1 MSTDKQAELDETQI
15 RPFAAVLQELHR
27 GSIHGEL
34 SELLHDLV
42 AAVRDTGKKGTL
54 TLKLDV
60 KPIKP
65 GQVDTLEVTAAVTAN
80 PPRADTPTTVFF
92 TDQTGNLTREDPDRA
107 NQLPLR
113 EIMGGRQEGAA

>member
-1 MSTDKQAELDETQI
+1 MSTDRQAKLDETQT
-15 RPFAAVLQELHR
+15 RPFAAVLQELHK
-27 GSIHGEL
+27 GNVHAEL
-34 SELLHDLV
+34 SQLLHELV

-54 TLKLDV
+54 TVKLDV

-65 GQVDTLEVTAAVTAN
+65 GQVDTLEVTATVTAN
-80 PPRADTPTTVFF
+80 PPRVDTPTTVFF

-113 EIMGGRQEGAA
+113 EIVGGRQEGAA